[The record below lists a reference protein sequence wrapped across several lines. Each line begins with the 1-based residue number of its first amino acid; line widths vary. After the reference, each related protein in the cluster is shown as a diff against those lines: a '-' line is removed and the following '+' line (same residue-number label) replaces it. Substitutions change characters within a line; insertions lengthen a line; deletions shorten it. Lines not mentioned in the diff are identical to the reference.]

1 MSMHE
6 IAARIEREDLV
17 DNLRHDLYHSWRREA
32 ADEIEL
38 LRDRIKTPEQV
49 IRSHGIP
56 VKTYSGG
63 VANYVVGEVE

>member
-1 MSMHE
+1 MDD
-6 IAARIEREDLV
+6 IV
-17 DNLRHDLYHSWRREA
+17 DKLRHDLYNTWRTEQREA

-38 LRDRIKTPEQV
+38 LRNRIQILEQV

-63 VANYVVGEVE
+63 VANYVMGEVK

>member
-1 MSMHE
+1 MDD
-6 IAARIEREDLV
+6 IV
-17 DNLRHDLYHSWRREA
+17 DKLRHDLYNTWRREA

-38 LRDRIKTPEQV
+38 LRNRIQTLEQV

-63 VANYVVGEVE
+63 VANYVMGKVND